1 MMNKI
6 ILSFSA
12 LLSVLVLA
20 GCGAPEPVDP
30 AESQG
35 REAVDQMPAGNSG
48 VVVPVEDG
56 CAEAC
61 ENYVKQCLY
70 LVPNAD
76 DYVFDQGRE
85 SCIEECADWEAE
97 KVECMQEAQTC
108 ASMTDIC
115 EL

>member
-1 MMNKI
+1 MNKFV
-6 ILSFSA
+6 LSISA
-12 LLSVLVLA
+12 LLAIVVLS
-20 GCGAPEPVDP
+20 GCGAPESADVPQVPD
-30 AESQG
+30 
-35 REAVDQMPAGNSG
+35 REVANQI
-48 VVVPVEDG
+48 PVESAGVISPAQDL
-56 CAEAC
+56 CPEAC

-85 SCIEECADWEAE
+85 SCLEGCAEWEAE
-97 KVECMQEAQTC
+97 KIECMVEAQTC